1 MKNIRLV
8 FLALCFVFACKVEKV
23 NPETVELGYEYYPL
37 EKGRSWTYK
46 IHEQVFGLIDDVDTV
61 YYLREEIVDSVQ
73 DGEELSYH
81 IHRFSKA
88 NLTDNWKLDSIWSAK
103 KTEKYAIR
111 VENNKRFLKLV
122 FPVEKGQIWD
132 ENLLNTS
139 QRNEAE
145 LTILNQKI
153 IVNDTIIY
161 ENALRVDYLSE
172 ETFISSKKRFEVYQ
186 KNIGLTYSYNKN
198 ISTQPNEPKIG
209 KIWEQLLIEHD

>member
-1 MKNIRLV
+1 MKGIRLV
-8 FLALCFVFACKVEKV
+8 FLVLCFVFACQVEKV
-23 NPETVELGYEYYPL
+23 NPETVELGYEYFPL

-46 IHEQVFGLIDDVDTV
+46 IHEQIFGLIDNVDTV
-61 YYLREEIVDSVQ
+61 YYVREEIVDSIQ
-73 DGEELSYH
+73 DGDELSYH

-88 NLTDNWKLDSIWSAK
+88 ILTDSWTLDSVWSAK

-122 FPVEKGQIWD
+122 FPIQKEQLWD

-139 QRNEAE
+139 VENEAE
-145 LTILNQKI
+145 LIILDQTIM
-153 IVNDTIIY
+153 VNDTLNY
-161 ENALRVDYLSE
+161 QNALRVEYLSE

-186 KNIGLTYSYNKN
+186 KNIGLAYSYNKD

-209 KIWEQLLIEHD
+209 KILEQSLIEHD